1 MTPIRPWSI
10 SGRLQTQS
18 TMRKLFQ
25 VKMPRA
31 LMLRSS
37 DCAEN
42 SPDANT
48 HALCVSHQAPHQTL
62 WTYIQQT
69 NAISDGET
77 GRVPHCSGVLM
88 CGRWVEKPWIRP

>member
-1 MTPIRPWSI
+1 MPPPEAPVTPILPWSI

-42 SPDANT
+42 SPA
-48 HALCVSHQAPHQTL
+48 
-62 WTYIQQT
+62 
-69 NAISDGET
+69 
-77 GRVPHCSGVLM
+77 
-88 CGRWVEKPWIRP
+88 